1 MKKLL
6 LLSFLLFLIPF
17 AEAGDISV
25 RLISIDP
32 SPVTPGNFFSITFEA
47 TNTRND
53 SINDIAFELNVPP
66 DFDIE
71 TDERIE
77 FNELGPDEEVTLSW
91 LVKADNSVKAGFE
104 KIELTIEENNEE
116 SSLFFPVQIQ
126 SLEPTLLITKVSTD
140 PLQVAPGQNL
150 FLTIELENQA
160 SFSLK
165 NINIKL
171 DLSTTPFAPVQGSD
185 EQSIE
190 QLNSRSRQL
199 KTFQIIATPES
210 QAGIYKIP
218 INLVYYDEF
227 GIRYTNE
234 NLLSIKVGSEPQ
246 LTINQESSSLILNQK
261 GEASIKFVNNGLTKI
276 KLLTITLEPINAQLL
291 SPETIYIGDLESDD
305 FQTIDITLYP
315 ESTDSLMII
324 HLNYRDAN
332 NENFQETI
340 RIPLKVYTQEEAKS
354 IGLIKNN
361 TPIFYFIGSIFLII
375 LYIFFRKRRK
385 K

>member
-361 TPIFYFIGSIFLII
+361 TAIFYFIGAILLTL

>member
-6 LLSFLLFLIPF
+6 LLSLLLFLIPF

-361 TPIFYFIGSIFLII
+361 TAIFYFIGAILLTL

>member
-1 MKKLL
+1 MKKLF
-6 LLSFLLFLIPF
+6 LLSFLLLLIPF
-17 AEAGDISV
+17 TEAGDINV

-77 FNELGPDEEVTLSW
+77 FNELGPDEEVILSW
-91 LVKADNSVKAGFE
+91 LVKADNDVKAGFE
-104 KIELTIEENNEE
+104 KIELTIEEEDEE

-160 SFSLK
+160 SFSFT

-171 DLSTTPFAPVQGSD
+171 DLTTTPFAPVQESD

-190 QLNSRSRQL
+190 QLNSRSKQL

-218 INLVYYDEF
+218 INLIYYDEF

-246 LTINQESSSLILNQK
+246 LAINQESSSLILNQK

-276 KLLTITLEPINAQLL
+276 KLLTITLEPINVQLL

-305 FQTIDITLYP
+305 FQTIDVSLYP
-315 ESTDSLMII
+315 ESTGSLMII

-340 RIPLKVYTQEEAKS
+340 RIPLKVYTLEEAKS
-354 IGLIKNN
+354 IGLIKKN
-361 TPIFYFIGSIFLII
+361 TAIFYFVGAMLLII